1 METQSSIKEAY
12 ESLANAIVLQ
22 AVSEYR
28 AALKRVKEH
37 PHNNSAISNAKSIEK
52 FFRSGWYE
60 ALTAVDGEYLIEKLR
75 DEAGI
80 TDTDM
85 EVGRR

>member
-1 METQSSIKEAY
+1 MEMQSSNKEAY

-22 AVSEYR
+22 AVSDYR

-37 PHNNSAISNAKSIEK
+37 PHNSGAISDAKSIEK

-60 ALTAVDGEYLIEKLR
+60 ALTTVDGEYLIEKLR

-85 EVGRR
+85 EAKRK